1 MLRLCLAL
9 LLLPAACLAAEEPA
23 GRIEALYNQALGS
36 APKER
41 IPLLTEALR
50 LSPKDARLW
59 VALGDAY
66 AYPGVATDGNEEPKA
81 LDTGYGVKVY
91 EQATR
96 FCPDSP
102 LPYLRLAELRWD
114 NDKAAA
120 AQYLEKAAAADP
132 QNALPLYERALLH
145 FQAKE
150 DAEGLRALAAAR
162 PRKLIRLP
170 VLLPTAP
177 LPLVQA
183 VNAAGQAR
191 LPECARLRELAR
203 ETVRAAGEVPA
214 SGTAAA
220 AGQAPAGG
228 AVGAAGGVPAGAEA
242 AHQALLDVQR
252 MAYRLM
258 AAEPR
263 TLITFL
269 VGLAVDDT
277 AAPSLRLFL
286 LGRGDQ
292 AGLARV
298 DARRQTIRGLREKAR
313 AVVASLGAGL
323 TGADQPIEVFRQ
335 EADAT
340 RKLLAES
347 GLKEPGE

>member
-23 GRIEALYNQALGS
+23 GRVEALYNQALGS

-41 IPLLTEALR
+41 IPLLTEAIR

-66 AYPGVATDGNEEPKA
+66 AYPGVATEGNGEPKA
-81 LDTGYGVKVY
+81 LDTGYGAKVY

-102 LPYLRLAELRWD
+102 LPYLRLADLRWE

-120 AQYLEKAAAADP
+120 AQFLDKAAAADP
-132 QNALPLYERALLH
+132 ENALPLYERALLH

-162 PRKLIRLP
+162 PRKVIRLP
-170 VLLPTAP
+170 VLLPTTA
-177 LPLVQA
+177 LPLMQA

-203 ETVRAAGEVPA
+203 EAVRAAGEVPA
-214 SGTAAA
+214 GD
-220 AGQAPAGG
+220 GPE
-228 AVGAAGGVPAGAEA
+228 V

-252 MAYRLM
+252 MAYRLLG
-258 AAEPR
+258 AEPG
-263 TLITFL
+263 TLISFL
-269 VGLAVDDT
+269 VGLAVDEI

-292 AGLARV
+292 AGLACV

-313 AVVASLGAGL
+313 AVAATLGPGF
-323 TGADQPIEVFRQ
+323 TSDKPIEVFRQ

-340 RKLLAES
+340 RKLLVES
-347 GLKEPGE
+347 GLKEADE